1 MLLEAVYARCGFYK
15 DFCFFVKMWNVDCEK
30 LNISDI
36 QCFLVQWIDIEVRDR
51 K

>member
-1 MLLEAVYARCGFYK
+1 MLLEAIYAKYGYYK
-15 DFCFFVKMWNVDCEK
+15 DFCVFVKMWNVGYEK

-51 K
+51 R